1 MSTYLFSFGRET
13 ALTFSFC
20 TFIPG
25 TKCSNQDMGIAW
37 HGAEKHTMHDQGPQ
51 KIHQRLS
58 THFLHVDYRAT

>member
-20 TFIPG
+20 TFTPG

-37 HGAEKHTMHDQGPQ
+37 HGMAWHGMAQ
-51 KIHQRLS
+51 KSIRCMIKARKK
-58 THFLHVDYRAT
+58 FIKD